1 MSEEYKWPIP
11 CGISVPQVF
20 TETDVD
26 IEFVRAFVK
35 DAEAL
40 GYHSLW
46 VQERIIGTANQLEPI
61 NLLSFLSG
69 ITKTIRL
76 GTAVIVATTRNPF
89 VLAKELT
96 TLDHLSDGRLTLG
109 LALGGNPSTYQL
121 LGAPESHRVR
131 HFMESLNIIKDFWTQ
146 ERVSREGTFWNFR
159 ELSMMPMP
167 VQKPRP
173 PIWLGGR
180 HPDALKRSVRH
191 ADGWMGAGST
201 SSKEFASHVKIVHDE
216 MARLNVK
223 PSDFHISKRCYIAID
238 DDEQRAES
246 RLADWFG
253 AHYGNSEMA
262 SHVSVFGSI
271 DKCANGLQEI
281 IDAGA
286 QMLMLNPVFDQMEHL
301 HSLKEEVIPLLKSA
315 SSRSVGH

>member
-1 MSEEYKWPIP
+1 
-11 CGISVPQVF
+11 
-20 TETDVD
+20 
-26 IEFVRAFVK
+26 
-35 DAEAL
+35 
-40 GYHSLW
+40 
-46 VQERIIGTANQLEPI
+46 
-61 NLLSFLSG
+61 
-69 ITKTIRL
+69 
-76 GTAVIVATTRNPF
+76 
-89 VLAKELT
+89 
-96 TLDHLSDGRLTLG
+96 
-109 LALGGNPSTYQL
+109 
-121 LGAPESHRVR
+121 
-131 HFMESLNIIKDFWTQ
+131 
-146 ERVSREGTFWNFR
+146 
-159 ELSMMPMP
+159 
-167 VQKPRP
+167 
-173 PIWLGGR
+173 
-180 HPDALKRSVRH
+180 
-191 ADGWMGAGST
+191 
-201 SSKEFASHVKIVHDE
+201 

-262 SHVSVFGSI
+262 SHVSVFGSR